1 MRTKPT
7 ADFEMSAKRRIALTN
22 DVKLRHA
29 KPFQDR
35 SLQNKEHT
43 IENENKPLQMMKNLA
58 ERKEHQSKFINS
70 I

>member
-35 SLQNKEHT
+35 SLQNKEST
-43 IENENKPLQMMKNLA
+43 IENEQTFTNNEKSC
-58 ERKEHQSKFINS
+58 RKKRTSE
-70 I
+70 

>member
-43 IENENKPLQMMKNLA
+43 IENEKGKMLHGLEPVLW
-58 ERKEHQSKFINS
+58 
-70 I
+70 

>member
-35 SLQNKEHT
+35 SLQNKESR
-43 IENENKPLQMMKNLA
+43 IENENKPLQIMKRLA

>member
-43 IENENKPLQMMKNLA
+43 IENENKPLQIMKNLA